1 MVPGVFKCITNGSS
15 VFYFY
20 PKWYIIKQNN
30 MFRNQPDETI
40 EAVNKKKIKMNLMK
54 QNVHTPLSM
63 PKTNNI
69 LPNCFITSH
78 SFSFNV

>member
-40 EAVNKKKIKMNLMK
+40 EAVN
-54 QNVHTPLSM
+54 Q
-63 PKTNNI
+63 KTNE
-69 LPNCFITSH
+69 LDQKQ
-78 SFSFNV
+78 